1 MSIDLS
7 KFKNI
12 KFDRRTS
19 CKVCS
24 QISDDPLF
32 DLPGFPM
39 TEIYVDCEVNERL
52 GFVDQFFHFCGKCGH
67 GQIANVIDVE
77 LQYGESEQFYFR
89 ASQSA
94 TGRESADFF
103 IEFLNRVVKKRHLK
117 TIVEVG
123 CNDMYIL
130 NALKSRADK
139 LIGIDPILKD
149 KQEEYTKGNIIAIG
163 DFLENVQLKDGMDIV
178 LCKDTLEHVSEP
190 RQFVKKIVD
199 NADNA
204 DNEPIFVF
212 QFPLLETLLSGCRF
226 DQVFHQHL
234 NYFSL
239 QSIIYMLEDLGC
251 QLLDYT
257 INENHWGMILIAF
270 RKSKNKSEYAGKFTK
285 ITSSQV
291 LESYKVFKDNMC
303 VTNDRLNLL
312 KGEKI
317 YGYGAALM
325 LPALSYYLGND
336 FSSFECI
343 LDDDKN
349 KTGLSYIN
357 LPVTI
362 RTTENI
368 NDIQDSIVLVTA
380 ISAKNNVRNI
390 LVKLAE
396 LNPKQ
401 IIVPMAT
408 F

>member
-390 LVKLAE
+390 LVKVAE